1 MEKAYGGKAVN
12 SIIVALVSLIGTV
25 AGAYLANRRTAAL
38 LAYRLEQLEEK
49 VDKHNCVIERTYE
62 LEKRADV
69 FEERIKV
76 ANKRILD
83 LEKENRER

>member
-1 MEKAYGGKAVN
+1 MS

-25 AGAYLANRRTAAL
+25 TGAYLANRRTAAL
-38 LAYRLEQLEEK
+38 LAYRLELLEEK

-69 FEERIKV
+69 FEEKIKV

-83 LEKENRER
+83 LEKENREK

>member
-1 MEKAYGGKAVN
+1 MS

-25 AGAYLANRRTAAL
+25 TGAYLANRRTAAL

-69 FEERIKV
+69 FDEKIKV